1 MGNDSNKLKSRFVHQ
16 MGLLGVRPME
26 EAFDKMTKT
35 KINENN
41 FGDLMIENFGL
52 VMSKCELRALFSV
65 LDVDERGQ
73 ITSDDIQKIMTKKT
87 HGDEEEKDEKGH
99 HGKDRCYNSQTIIV
113 IPA

>member
-1 MGNDSNKLKSRFVHQ
+1 MGNDPHKLKSRFVHQ

-73 ITSDDIQKIMTKKT
+73 ITSDDLQKIVSKKA
-87 HGDEEEKDEKGH
+87 HGDEEEKDDKDH
-99 HGKDRCYNSQTIIV
+99 HGKDRGNILQIIIA

>member
-1 MGNDSNKLKSRFVHQ
+1 

-65 LDVDERGQ
+65 LDVEERGQ
-73 ITSDDIQKIMTKKT
+73 ITSDQIQKMVIKNK
-87 HGDEEEKDEKGH
+87 HGEEEEKDDNDHHAKDKG
-99 HGKDRCYNSQTIIV
+99 DPLQRILST
-113 IPA
+113 PS

>member
-1 MGNDSNKLKSRFVHQ
+1 
-16 MGLLGVRPME
+16 ME

-73 ITSDDIQKIMTKKT
+73 ITSDDLQKIVSKKA
-87 HGDEEEKDEKGH
+87 HGDEEEKDDKDH
-99 HGKDRCYNSQTIIV
+99 HGKDRGNILQIIIA